1 MTNLINYMRR
11 DLYAAKD
18 RDPAARSLLEVAL
31 FYPGVHAVWGYRV
44 AHKLWIS
51 NYKFLA
57 RGLSFFMRAITSV
70 DIHPGAQ
77 LGPGLFIDHALG
89 VVIGETAE
97 VGENV
102 TIYHG
107 VTLGGRG
114 LDMGKRHPT
123 VGNGVTIGAGA
134 KVLGPIT
141 VGDGAR
147 IGANAVVVRP
157 VPANVVVVGIPGQVV
172 DDHSKGRPGLI
183 DTSQPDVLGAAI
195 KSLKHRVDEIEE
207 KVIGHIEHDDDV
219 RMDEDGV
226 WILEDFSI

>member
-1 MTNLINYMRR
+1 MINTFTHMKR
-11 DLYAAKD
+11 DLFAAKE

-44 AHKLWIS
+44 AHRLWS
-51 NYKFLA
+51 ANYRFLA
-57 RGLSFFMRAITSV
+57 RGLSFLVRGWTSV

-102 TIYHG
+102 TLYHG

-114 LDMGKRHPT
+114 LEKGKRHPT
-123 VGNGVTIGAGA
+123 VGNGVTVGAGA

-141 VGDGAR
+141 IGDGAR

-157 VPANVVVVGIPGQVV
+157 VPPNAVVVGVPGQIV
-172 DDHSKGRPGLI
+172 DDHSRSRPGVI
-183 DTSQPDVLGAAI
+183 DTTQPDVLGRAI
-195 KSLKHRVDEIEE
+195 RSLRGRVDDLEG
-207 KVIGHIEHDDDV
+207 KVLGHIEHEDDV
-219 RMDEDGV
+219 RMDDDGV
-226 WILEDFSI
+226 WVLEDFSI